1 MSEHPQPDRSRREFL
16 RQTASALALV
26 LAGGGSSLAVATR
39 PAHAV
44 PVKNRAKIVILGAG
58 AAGIAIANRLANRVE
73 GAKIVIVD
81 ARRQH
86 LYQAGL
92 TLIASGVKSPD
103 YVTSS
108 TSEWLPQGVDWI
120 DEAAVDIDPDAK
132 TVATA
137 GGKSIQYDFLIVATG
152 LKLDFDAIEGFSLDL
167 VGTNGIGAFYAGA
180 DYAERTWVAMD
191 RFTDEGGTGIFF
203 RPATEIKCAGAP
215 LKYTFL
221 TDDSACRKGSRGRV
235 EIHYAAPSDNLFS
248 VPIVHEK
255 VRMLFDER
263 GVKTHYGHVAKAI
276 DPGRQRITFE
286 TPDGDVEMPYDFTNV
301 VPPMRAPDVVRNS
314 PLPWRT
320 GKWANDGWVEV
331 DQQTLRHVRYPNVF
345 AIGDSAGIPTGKTA
359 SAVTRQLPVVEDHLI
374 ADIAGTRSMA
384 IYDGYA
390 ACPLITRFGQLM
402 MIEFDYKNNLTPSFP
417 GVIAPL
423 EELWA
428 SWLIQ
433 EVALKGKYR
442 AMLHG
447 KV

>member
-1 MSEHPQPDRSRREFL
+1 M
-16 RQTASALALV
+16 
-26 LAGGGSSLAVATR
+26 
-39 PAHAV
+39 
-44 PVKNRAKIVILGAG
+44 
-58 AAGIAIANRLANRVE
+58 
-73 GAKIVIVD
+73 D
-81 ARRQH
+81 ARKQH
-86 LYQAGL
+86 LYQAGF
-92 TLIASGVKSPD
+92 TLIASGVKSPG

-108 TSEWLPQGVDWI
+108 TREWLPQGVDWI
-120 DEAAVDIDPDAK
+120 DEAAVEIDPEAK

-137 GGKSIQYDFLIVATG
+137 GGKSIQYDFLILATG
-152 LKLDFDAIEGFSLDL
+152 AKLDFDAIEGFSLDL
-167 VGTNGIGAFYAGA
+167 VGTNGIGAFYAGP

-191 RFTDEGGTGIFF
+191 RFTDEGGTGLFF

-221 TDDSACRKGSRGRV
+221 TDDSACRKGSRGRT
-235 EIHYAAPSDNLFS
+235 EIHYLSPSDNLFS

-263 GVKTHYGHVAKAI
+263 GVHVRYGHVMKAI
-276 DPGRQRITFE
+276 DPGQKRLVFS
-286 TPDGDVEMPYDFTNV
+286 TPEGDVDVPYDFTNV
-301 VPPMRAPDVVRNS
+301 IPPMRAPDVVRNS
-314 PLPWRT
+314 PLPWQT

-331 DQQTLRHVRYPNVF
+331 DPQTLRHARYPNVF

-359 SAVTRQLPVVEDHLI
+359 SAVNRQLPVVEDHLI
-374 ADIAGTRSMA
+374 ADIAGTRSPA

-390 ACPLITRFGQLM
+390 ACPMVTRLGQLM

-423 EELWA
+423 EELWT